1 MRSLRDNIDKCP
13 ILPPQQDMVEVLY
26 NIRISTSFRYRA
38 LRSIGQQL
46 GRLLFNNIGCR
57 QTNNVKKCANPP
69 KNINQQEI

>member
-38 LRSIGQQL
+38 LRSFGQKIGS
-46 GRLLFNNIGCR
+46 NNIVVFLTIQYYCLSLR
-57 QTNNVKKCANPP
+57 H
-69 KNINQQEI
+69 E